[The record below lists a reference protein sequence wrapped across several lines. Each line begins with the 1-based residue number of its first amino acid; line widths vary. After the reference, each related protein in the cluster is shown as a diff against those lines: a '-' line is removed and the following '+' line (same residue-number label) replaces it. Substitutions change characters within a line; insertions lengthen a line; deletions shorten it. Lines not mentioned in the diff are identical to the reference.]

1 MAVHDRQR
9 LERWYRASLVG
20 GFSLFFAL
28 GYYGEPWYVVFIFG
42 AGIFL
47 CAAVLGVVHERI
59 RADQQREIDKRDE
72 G

>member
-1 MAVHDRQR
+1 MVVHDRQR

-20 GFSLFFAL
+20 AFSLLLAL
-28 GYYGEPWYVVFIFG
+28 SYYGKPWYIVFIFG

-59 RADQQREIDKRDE
+59 RAGQQREIGE
-72 G
+72 LN